1 MDKVIEVDFKV
12 TWLAP
17 VFVRIGNGYRE
28 RVDGPEAALE
38 ALAHR
43 WPESQS
49 EIYGEAKLRCLKA
62 LVQHGSAETARSR
75 FIDAAIAAGVFA

>member
-12 TWLAP
+12 TWRAP
-17 VFVRIGNGYRE
+17 VFVRIGNGFRE
-28 RVDGPEAALE
+28 RVDGPDAALD

-43 WPESQS
+43 WPECQS
-49 EIYGEAKLRCLKA
+49 EVYREAKLRCLEA

-75 FIDAAIAAGVFA
+75 FISAAIAAGVFA